1 MSVLSRETQGT
12 FKNQQIC
19 TYRLQQM
26 KAESL
31 HLKLELI
38 RLRLQ
43 PEPGPGAG
51 AGAVSITQ
59 TPGSENVKH

>member
-1 MSVLSRETQGT
+1 MSALSRETQGT

-43 PEPGPGAG
+43 PEPG

>member
-51 AGAVSITQ
+51 AVSITQ

>member
-1 MSVLSRETQGT
+1 MSALSRETQGT

-19 TYRLQQM
+19 TYRLRQM

-51 AGAVSITQ
+51 AVSITQ

>member
-1 MSVLSRETQGT
+1 MSALSRETQGT

-43 PEPGPGAG
+43 PEPGPGA
-51 AGAVSITQ
+51 VSITQ

>member
-43 PEPGPGAG
+43 PEPG

>member
-1 MSVLSRETQGT
+1 MSALSRETQGT
-12 FKNQQIC
+12 FNNQQIC
-19 TYRLQQM
+19 THRLQQM

-43 PEPGPGAG
+43 PEPGPGA
-51 AGAVSITQ
+51 VSITQ

>member
-1 MSVLSRETQGT
+1 MSALSRETQGT

-38 RLRLQ
+38 GLRLQ
-43 PEPGPGAG
+43 PEPGPG

>member
-43 PEPGPGAG
+43 PEPGPGA
-51 AGAVSITQ
+51 VSITQ

>member
-19 TYRLQQM
+19 TYRLRQM

-51 AGAVSITQ
+51 AVSITQ

>member
-1 MSVLSRETQGT
+1 MSALSRETQGT
-12 FKNQQIC
+12 FINQQIC

-51 AGAVSITQ
+51 AVSITQ

>member
-1 MSVLSRETQGT
+1 MSALSRETQGT

-19 TYRLQQM
+19 TYRLRQM

-43 PEPGPGAG
+43 PEPG